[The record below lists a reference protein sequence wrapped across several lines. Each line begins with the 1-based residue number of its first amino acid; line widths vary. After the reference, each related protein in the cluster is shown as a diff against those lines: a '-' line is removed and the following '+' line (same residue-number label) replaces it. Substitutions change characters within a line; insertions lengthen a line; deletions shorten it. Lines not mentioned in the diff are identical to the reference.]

1 MVLITKVFLVYGFPQ
16 QTKLLFLLHS
26 SLQQKH
32 QCADENR
39 IDLLDTEMAQ
49 SLGRCTRGYSVSS
62 SYSGFPPPPFLS
74 LGLMKVNSLWKPETA
89 RGNAP
94 VKSRGC
100 EDLLGGGMYLARF
113 SVAVTCVGSSQICLR
128 FWSPPAFCPRQCE
141 SCWWCCN
148 ESKHCSVLWLHHAPF
163 LCPCIQLTGHS
174 SAASLQLLLC
184 MRWCNGHTPLQP

>member
-74 LGLMKVNSLWKPETA
+74 LGLMKVNSL
-89 RGNAP
+89 
-94 VKSRGC
+94 
-100 EDLLGGGMYLARF
+100 
-113 SVAVTCVGSSQICLR
+113 
-128 FWSPPAFCPRQCE
+128 
-141 SCWWCCN
+141 
-148 ESKHCSVLWLHHAPF
+148 
-163 LCPCIQLTGHS
+163 
-174 SAASLQLLLC
+174 
-184 MRWCNGHTPLQP
+184 